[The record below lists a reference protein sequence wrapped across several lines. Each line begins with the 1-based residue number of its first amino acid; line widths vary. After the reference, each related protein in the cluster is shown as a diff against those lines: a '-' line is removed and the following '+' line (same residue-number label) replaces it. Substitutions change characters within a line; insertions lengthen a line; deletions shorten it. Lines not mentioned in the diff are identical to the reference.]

1 MIGGPLLQ
9 CLLVIADGW
18 WLGSSTATHTS
29 RGSILIIAHVPL
41 LCGLC
46 LALHIFSGT
55 LSLVGVFCSCGNPI
69 EAALQFY
76 IISGKHSKS
85 VIRNRFLSY
94 VSPWGFLSHSASIQ
108 PTNLCKVQDSFNF
121 SGDFSGDKLKR
132 PFHFLELMRVLFS
145 SPCHSFAVR
154 QHMSVFQATQFVVL
168 CSPSK
173 LIRYH

>member
-1 MIGGPLLQ
+1 MTGEGHCNPHLQ
-9 CLLVIADGW
+9 GLHSHHRPCAPAVWALSCL
-18 WLGSSTATHTS
+18 TH
-29 RGSILIIAHVPL
+29 
-41 LCGLC
+41 
-46 LALHIFSGT
+46 FQWY

-69 EAALQFY
+69 DVALQFY

-94 VSPWGFLSHSASIQ
+94 ISPWGFLSHSASIQ

-121 SGDFSGDKLKR
+121 SGDKLKR
-132 PFHFLELMRVLFS
+132 PFHFLELVRVLWS

-154 QHMSVFQATQFVVL
+154 QHMSVLKATQFVVL

>member
-1 MIGGPLLQ
+1 MAGDWEGHCKPHL
-9 CLLVIADGW
+9 
-18 WLGSSTATHTS
+18 
-29 RGSILIIAHVPL
+29 RGLHSPHSPCAL

-46 LALHIFSGT
+46 LVLHIFSGT

-69 EAALQFY
+69 EVALQFY
-76 IISGKHSKS
+76 IISGKRSKS

-94 VSPWGFLSHSASIQ
+94 VSPWGCLSHSASVQ

-121 SGDFSGDKLKR
+121 AGDFSGDKLKR
-132 PFHFLELMRVLFS
+132 PFHFLELVRVLLS

-154 QHMSVFQATQFVVL
+154 QHMSVLKATQFVVL

-173 LIRYH
+173 LTLPFVQNGKQQVSTN